1 MISQPIVYNLPN
13 SNIATTTL
21 NPAFAPIFK
30 KALLAELCNEFQL
43 EETFID
49 KIIDINSSNWIN
61 NSLLYDI
68 TNKPT
73 ANQLLA
79 HYSPIYRLLLRISLL
94 KKWLGLS
101 DALLNL
107 PLQQNLPSGLLS
119 GWPISNIPVFYF
131 FENNYT
137 STNIST
143 SIIWLQRMVEHSK
156 LLGIPQEI
164 FLQFTNDVF
173 VYYLTSSN
181 VNDASLSTLI
191 NSIYSTIPS
200 TNVHKKISFIEFDGI
215 YKTAK
220 SLVLRSD
227 YIIDVMDSFFE
238 LYSSTQIIGVSI
250 SNADFWVT
258 NFEASFIDIKR
269 VLKARFNDADSW
281 YKFITPIHNGLRM
294 RLRDALV
301 AYYIGQK
308 GFENSNAIY
317 AHYLLDT
324 EMEPCMKTSRI
335 VQAIS
340 SVQLLIHRGLMG
352 LEPQMCMDEDDKK
365 EWEWRKN
372 YRVWEAN
379 RKVFLYPENWIEPSL
394 LLDKT
399 PFFKELEDILA
410 QDEINTTNAEK
421 AFSNYLGNLNNVA
434 RLDIRGTYVEELE
447 NNGSPLF
454 LGIESGPQTGI
465 TTLGKESKSILHVIG
480 RTWNPPYTYFYRKS
494 EKNIWTAWEKIEL
507 DIEGNHLIPM
517 MFNRRLYLFW
527 PLFIEKEHRTIK
539 RTINGEEQNAPYFEI
554 KMCYSKLEFG
564 KWSSKKILDGSIYA
578 GQYCGPGVYKNL
590 ERKLGTGITPPTKT
604 IVTNPNWDISRW
616 DNTAIGRN
624 IFDWPNEFAP
634 YGPFKEVWIPSN
646 ETLRG
651 NLVSDNNKF
660 QDYSFVSLD
669 KNDFYFWAEAQDNGN
684 MIIHTRRRFDKS
696 WNDKH
701 ISYTEFAYEDAFLIN
716 NCNDKLEIIPP
727 QVKEER
733 ENEKRFLSRPW
744 LTVPIA
750 QQMKKGLDGFDTLR
764 SDLDGLYTKW
774 NKSYEGDAGNGE
786 RFLKKTHSDYILTY
800 PQQYPH
806 NLWNQPF
813 FYSDKQNTFFV
824 HLYGVQ
830 IFWDIN
836 IIKSLG
842 TFQDFQHPYACM
854 MTAELNKIG
863 LDGLLNAK
871 NNELERQ
878 QALNAVQYFPAKYES
893 DYTFDA
899 TPRKEF
905 DFTLSGAY
913 SIYNWEIFFHT
924 VSLIARQLRQN
935 NKFAEAIRW
944 LQFVFDPT
952 NRESEYGNLRYWKIK
967 PFMKDVTEGSIQK
980 LMQMLSG
987 TSTDPIE
994 VEKREELKKQIEEWR
1009 DHPFDPHKIASMR
1022 NRAYMLW
1029 TVMEYIETLTDWADS
1044 LFRQFTMESVNE
1056 AINLY
1061 VLASE
1066 LLGKRPQQIE
1076 KAKSTDISFNDIEN
1090 NLDAFSNTAVA
1101 IETIM
1106 GLDDHMPL
1114 NGPGYG
1120 LPELV
1125 FCIPENPKLKEI
1137 WDKVEDRLFKIRHC
1151 MNIDGKKVEL
1161 ALFQPPIDPALL
1173 VRAKAMGMDLADV
1186 LSDLAAPP
1194 PHYRFSFL
1202 LQKATDFCNEVKSL
1216 GGQLLSA
1223 IEKKDSEEIA
1233 QIRQVHEQNIL
1244 KAARNIKKLQIDDAK
1259 NNYASLQNS
1268 KKLIEIRLNDYSNR
1282 EFTSSKEEKTIS
1294 LTKKA
1299 EGFMYAEQ
1307 GAHLVSAIAAIFPD
1321 AYLGPTPLLHVAGG
1335 DKLARVA
1342 GAVGTGF
1349 GVISSVFRNMASM
1362 SSTYAG
1368 YDRRQEDWNLQIKTA
1383 TEELNQMEKQLLGA
1397 EIRIAITEKELDNHD
1412 LQVEQSKEMY
1422 DHLKSKFS
1430 NLQLYTWMSGE
1441 LMKLYRQSY
1450 ELAYDM
1456 AKQAQQAYYKE
1467 LGVAGE
1473 SIINFGHWESSKK
1486 GLLSGEKLSLQLK
1499 QLDASYINNNIR
1511 EYEITKHISLSLL
1524 DPLALLSLKNTSSCV
1539 FEIPEV
1545 LYDLD
1550 FPGHYFRRIKSV
1562 SISMPCIAG
1571 PFTSVS
1577 AKLSLEKH
1585 SLKIKAVD
1593 TTLKEVLGYTESIVT
1608 SGAQNDSGVFELNF
1622 RDERYVPFEGTG
1634 AISNWRLEFPSATK
1648 QFDFNTIADVV
1659 MHVKYT
1665 ARDGGDALKNAANAY
1680 IKKWVKDITNDVN
1693 KTGLHI
1699 AINLKHDMP
1708 NEWHMLKKD
1717 GKVDM
1722 KIDKTR
1728 LPYMAQGIGA
1738 VEIEKVIFYAKAFIS
1753 PSPFSVTPN
1762 LPLQIEPNLFSS
1774 VIDPGF
1780 GKVKIWEVHY
1790 TNIKIDKLFTIQ
1802 GGTNKMP
1809 AIFTNEQL
1817 ENLEELIMVVKYSF

>member
-1 MISQPIVYNLPN
+1 
-13 SNIATTTL
+13 
-21 NPAFAPIFK
+21 
-30 KALLAELCNEFQL
+30 
-43 EETFID
+43 
-49 KIIDINSSNWIN
+49 
-61 NSLLYDI
+61 
-68 TNKPT
+68 
-73 ANQLLA
+73 
-79 HYSPIYRLLLRISLL
+79 
-94 KKWLGLS
+94 
-101 DALLNL
+101 
-107 PLQQNLPSGLLS
+107 
-119 GWPISNIPVFYF
+119 
-131 FENNYT
+131 
-137 STNIST
+137 
-143 SIIWLQRMVEHSK
+143 
-156 LLGIPQEI
+156 
-164 FLQFTNDVF
+164 
-173 VYYLTSSN
+173 
-181 VNDASLSTLI
+181 
-191 NSIYSTIPS
+191 
-200 TNVHKKISFIEFDGI
+200 
-215 YKTAK
+215 
-220 SLVLRSD
+220 
-227 YIIDVMDSFFE
+227 
-238 LYSSTQIIGVSI
+238 
-250 SNADFWVT
+250 
-258 NFEASFIDIKR
+258 
-269 VLKARFNDADSW
+269 
-281 YKFITPIHNGLRM
+281 
-294 RLRDALV
+294 V

-394 LLDKT
+394 RLDKT
-399 PFFKELEDILA
+399 PFFKEVEDILA
-410 QDEINTTNAEK
+410 QDEINTANAEK

-434 RLDIRGTYVEELE
+434 RLDIRGTYVQELE
-447 NNGSPLF
+447 SSSH
-454 LGIESGPQTGI
+454 IEALNLREEQFKE
-465 TTLGKESKSILHVIG
+465 TTVWGAEAKNIIHVFG
-480 RTWNPPYTYFYRKS
+480 RTWNAPYAYYYRKR
-494 EKNIWTAWEKIEL
+494 ENKVWTAWEKIEL
-507 DIEGNHLIPM
+507 DIEGDHLIPM

-527 PLFIEKEHRTIK
+527 PLFIEKEHRMIK
-539 RTINGEEQNAPYFEI
+539 RTIDGEEKNAPYFEI

-578 GQYCGPGVYKNL
+578 GQYAGLGVFNNL
-590 ERKLGTGITPPTKT
+590 ERKLGKDIPPPTRT
-604 IVTNPNWDISRW
+604 VVSNPNW
-616 DNTAIGRN
+616 NTSLWNNTSNGRH
-624 IFDWPNEFAP
+624 IYGWPAPFAP
-634 YGPFKEVWIPSN
+634 YGPFKEVWLSGD
-646 ETLRG
+646 TYKG
-651 NLVSDNNKF
+651 NLVSDNANFK
-660 QDYSFVSLD
+660 DYSFVSLN
-669 KNDFYFWAEAQDNGN
+669 KNDFYFWAENKESGN
-684 MIIHTRRRFDKS
+684 IVIHCRRRFDKA
-696 WNDKH
+696 WDNYH
-701 ISYTEFAYEDAFLIN
+701 LSYTEFAYEDAFQIN
-716 NCNDKLEIIPP
+716 NCNDRMEIIPP
-727 QVKEER
+727 MIKEVSDYD
-733 ENEKRFLSRPW
+733 KRFLARPW
-744 LTVPIA
+744 LTLPDG
-750 QQMKKGLDGFDTLR
+750 QQMKKGLDG
-764 SDLDGLYTKW
+764 SDKINTGEDGLYLRWFKTSEKDGSFQLL
-774 NKSYEGDAGNGE
+774 NKIQ
-786 RFLKKTHSDYILTY
+786 SDYKLTY
-800 PQQYPH
+800 PHQYPD
-806 NLWNQPF
+806 NIFGQPF
-813 FYSDKQNTFFV
+813 FYSDKQNSFFNS
-824 HLYGVQ
+824 LYG
-830 IFWDIN
+830 IN
-836 IIKSLG
+836 FHWIEEKFLLRG
-842 TFQDFQHPYACM
+842 TFENFQHPYACF
-854 MTAELNKIG
+854 MTAELNQYG
-863 LDGLLNAK
+863 LDGLLNAH

-878 QALNAVQYFPAKYES
+878 QAKNALQYFPT
-893 DYTFDA
+893 DYDSQFKFDMI
-899 TPRKEF
+899 PKKEF
-905 DFTLSGAY
+905 DFSLSGAY

-987 TSTDPIE
+987 ISNDPIE
-994 VEKREELKKQIEEWR
+994 IEKREELKKQIEEWR

-1634 AISNWRLEFPSATK
+1634 ANSTWRLELTSAIE
-1648 QFDFNTIADVV
+1648 QFDYSTIADVV

-1665 ARDGGDALKNAANAY
+1665 ARDGGDDVKEAVVLKVKKELAL
-1680 IKKWVKDITNDVN
+1680 IKQDLGQK
-1693 KTGLHI
+1693 GLNV
-1699 AINLKHDMP
+1699 AINMKHDMP
-1708 NEWHMLKKD
+1708 NEWHMLKKN
-1717 GKVDM
+1717 GTVDL

-1802 GGTNKMP
+1802 GGTNNAP
-1809 AIFTNEQL
+1809 VIFTGDEL
-1817 ENLEELIMVVKYSF
+1817 KNLEELVMVVKYSFETE